1 MSSAM
6 ARGAAVAAKGG
17 GRPGMPRSPHQ
28 AEHMR
33 YMAETE
39 AAAMRRWSG
48 SIESEPEFT
57 PQMSPSR
64 IDLGSH
70 NRLGRLAEALRWQL
84 GGVES
89 ELEQAHEEL
98 AQAKAQL
105 DAAEVAWRRV
115 LERNKRR

>member
-1 MSSAM
+1 
-6 ARGAAVAAKGG
+6 
-17 GRPGMPRSPHQ
+17 
-28 AEHMR
+28 
-33 YMAETE
+33 MAETE
-39 AAAMRRWSG
+39 ADAMRRWKH
-48 SIESEPEFT
+48 PMDDKRDA
-57 PQMSPSR
+57 PQLSTSQV
-64 IDLGSH
+64 DLGSQ

-115 LERNKRR
+115 LERKKRR